1 MDISLS
7 LFRACS
13 VVSAIVVSAIITSG
27 TAILAEAAEFRVDN
41 RVFVAGQQEP
51 VSQSM
56 TICHAGVVYDFI
68 RRPAELMVYDPRS
81 QMLTLVDPQ
90 RQVRTSLSKA
100 DLTGFCQQLKRWAES
115 QNDPA
120 TRFSAN
126 PQFEIQFDETR
137 REISAKST
145 WVSYLVVGRPAQDA
159 EVLRQYHEFV
169 DCSAQINAL
178 LNPGSRLPFPRL
190 ALNQH
195 LARRSLLPERVEL
208 TIITTRGGSQKQ
220 TTLLSE
226 HQWKETLAEAD
237 LARIRE
243 VQKWLVEFKPVPIS
257 QYIQTAKN
265 HCGRQ

>member
-1 MDISLS
+1 MLMDTSVS

-13 VVSAIVVSAIITSG
+13 VLLAIVASAFVTSG
-27 TAILAEAAEFRVDN
+27 KASLAEAAEFRVDN
-41 RVFVAGQQEP
+41 SVFVAGQQEP

-56 TICHAGVVYDFI
+56 TVFHAGLVYDFI

-100 DLTGFCQQLKRWAES
+100 DLAGFCQQLKRWADS
-115 QNDPA
+115 QADPA

-126 PQFEIQFDETR
+126 PQFEIHFDEAR
-137 REISAKST
+137 KEMSARST
-145 WVSYLVVGRPAQDA
+145 WISYRVVGRAAEDA
-159 EVLRQYHEFV
+159 EMLRQYHEFV
-169 DCSAQINAL
+169 DCSAQMNAL

-195 LARRSLLPERVEL
+195 LTRRSLLPERVEL
-208 TIITTRGGSQKQ
+208 TISTTRGGNQKQ
-220 TTLLSE
+220 ITLRSE
-226 HQWKETLAEAD
+226 HRWKETLAEAD

-243 VQKWLVEFKPVPIS
+243 VQKWLVEFKPVPIG

-265 HCGRQ
+265 R